1 MGIGLRWAQVSSD
14 SRTSTLGEVV
24 HVQVGTVS
32 IGCIFAMFVI
42 P

>member
-14 SRTSTLGEVV
+14 RRTSKLGEV
-24 HVQVGTVS
+24 VQVGTVS